1 MRKFLL
7 CLLLLMFSTDSTET
21 GAETH
26 ARFLFIGDIMAH
38 QQQLDAAR
46 NKSGSFDFSPQFKR
60 VKPLLENEFLVGN
73 LETVFAGTAKKLN
86 YSGYPMFNTPDS
98 LTYSLKDLGVDL
110 LTLAN
115 NHIFDRGAAG
125 ARRTTEVLDS
135 ADLKWIGL
143 GVGDVVSNDAIMLEN
158 NGIKAAFINHSYG
171 SNLWPKSNDVHLNVI
186 NEADLTQSLTRAR
199 ALSPDI
205 IIACFHWG
213 NEYQFSPS
221 IHQKNAAD
229 ITFNNG
235 ADLIIGT
242 HPHVLQPI
250 EIRVSSEDDS
260 VKAIAWSLGNFVSFQ
275 RTLPRERTCI
285 LAAEFVKDDEGVTR
299 LAKISIAPLYVIAPG
314 SKRTWVTYAGTDEN
328 TIGKL
333 DFEGVS
339 KTQLRSTQTIG
350 QAVLDFLG
358 AGSEADEYG
367 FYTVWDETSPD
378 VLPKSRRKSPR

>member
-7 CLLLLMFSTDSTET
+7 CLLLLMFSTDSNKT
-21 GAETH
+21 GAETR

-98 LTYSLKDLGVDL
+98 LTYSLKDLDVDL

-250 EIRVSSEDDS
+250 EIRVSSEDNS

-358 AGSEADEYG
+358 TGSEADEYG